1 MHVQPAMA
9 PPPALFRAPPRG
21 TGWRATGLVVL
32 ASLVA
37 PLLALL
43 AFGPMMTPDSP
54 TYLAYAEALRAGPL
68 PEGEALLRQGSAPA
82 TLFRTP
88 GYPAVIAML
97 QTVSPSGWVGLLVAL
112 QMAAQAALAGLA
124 HRVALALGLRPWMAA
139 AAALMPALG
148 VTIAMQVAVMTDA
161 FYGAL
166 AGAAALLLLRAGLGK
181 GSLRAVAL
189 AGLMLGIG
197 LLVREATAYLV
208 LAFLPAAAIAAGRG
222 PGEKVLGRRI
232 IGVGL
237 LLAPVLLA
245 AGWLMTENH
254 RRSGHAVLSTTK
266 QIVMVQAVLPLLARG
281 VPVFDG
287 DDLFDR
293 TVREHV
299 LPRGYQ
305 GLDAMNAALF
315 AAGMTAPEIA
325 AVAGDR
331 YWRAWQRHPLEM
343 LRAMMVRA
351 PVKMFQI
358 GFMPVDAVAE
368 LHLRFD
374 RPRPWFGRIDAIMD
388 RLKGGSAAAL
398 AALLALSGS
407 RAIALALA
415 GAAMLAP
422 LLLRRD
428 PRFPALLGAWLVCG
442 GFLGVYLPVHVEQ
455 RYLMPVAP
463 LLVLVG
469 MVVLVA
475 SWRALR
481 GAQAVGEDRHLRP

>member
-1 MHVQPAMA
+1 MHVRPAPA
-9 PPPALFRAPPRG
+9 GPPALFPAPFPPA
-21 TGWRATGLVVL
+21 TPDLGWRATALVVL

-54 TYLAYAEALRAGPL
+54 GYLAYAEALRAGAL
-68 PEGEALLRQGSAPA
+68 PAGEALLRQAPA
-82 TLFRTP
+82 PPTLFRTP
-88 GYPAVIAML
+88 GYPAVIAGL
-97 QTVSPSGWVGLLVAL
+97 QALSPTGWVWLLVAL
-112 QMAAQAALAGLA
+112 QMAAQAGVAGLA

-166 AGAAALLLLRAGLGK
+166 ASAAALLLLRAGLRG
-181 GSLRAVAL
+181 GSLREVAL
-189 AGLMLGIG
+189 AGLLLGAG

-222 PGEKVLGRRI
+222 FGRRI
-232 IGVGL
+232 LGAGL
-237 LLAPVLLA
+237 LLAPVLLS

-281 VPVFDG
+281 VPVFHG

-299 LPRGYQ
+299 VPRGYQ

-325 AVAGDR
+325 AVATDR
-331 YWRAWQRHPLEM
+331 YWRAWRQHPAEM
-343 LRAMMVRA
+343 LRAMMIRT
-351 PVKMFQI
+351 PVKLFQI

-428 PRFPALLGAWLVCG
+428 PRFLPLLGAWLICG
-442 GFLGVYLPVHVEQ
+442 GFLGVYVPVHVEQ
-455 RYLMPVAP
+455 RYLMPAAP

-469 MVVLVA
+469 MVVLDA
-475 SWRALR
+475 AWRAR
-481 GAQAVGEDRHLRP
+481 GPVDR

>member
-1 MHVQPAMA
+1 MHVRPALA
-9 PPPALFRAPPRG
+9 APPALFPAPPRDA
-21 TGWRATGLVVL
+21 GWRATGLVVL

-68 PEGEALLRQGSAPA
+68 PEGEALLRQASSPA

-97 QTVSPSGWVGLLVAL
+97 QAVSPTGWVGLLVAL
-112 QMAAQAALAGLA
+112 QMAAQAGVAGLA

-166 AGAAALLLLRAGLGK
+166 ASSAALLLLRAGLRG
-181 GSLRAVAL
+181 GSLRDVAL
-189 AGLMLGIG
+189 AGLLLGAG

-208 LAFLPAAAIAAGRG
+208 LAFLPAAAIAAGRA
-222 PGEKVLGRRI
+222 LGRRI

-237 LLAPVLLA
+237 VLAPVLLS

-293 TVREHV
+293 TVRDHV
-299 LPRGYQ
+299 VPRGYQ

-331 YWRAWQRHPLEM
+331 YWRAWRQHPAEM
-343 LRAMMVRA
+343 LRAMMIRT
-351 PVKMFQI
+351 PVKLFQI

-374 RPRPWFGRIDAIMD
+374 RPRPWYGRIDAIMD

-428 PRFPALLGAWLVCG
+428 PRFPAMLGAWLICG
-442 GFLGVYLPVHVEQ
+442 GFLGVYVPVHVEQ

-469 MVVLVA
+469 MVVLDA
-475 SWRALR
+475 AWRAL
-481 GAQAVGEDRHLRP
+481 GPVDR

>member
-1 MHVQPAMA
+1 MYVQPSMA
-9 PPPALFRAPPRG
+9 APPALLAPRDQGWRG
-21 TGWRATGLVVL
+21 TALVVL
-32 ASLVA
+32 ASLA
-37 PLLALL
+37 AALAALL

-54 TYLAYAEALRAGPL
+54 SYLAYAEALRAGPL
-68 PEGEALLRQGSAPA
+68 PAGEALLRQASSPA

-88 GYPAVIAML
+88 GYPAVIAAL
-97 QTVSPSGWVGLLVAL
+97 QVLAPERWVWGLVVL

-124 HRVALALGLRPWMAA
+124 HRVALALGLRGAWAV
-139 AAALMPALG
+139 AAALMPAVG
-148 VTIAMQVAVMTDA
+148 VTLAMQVAVMTDA
-161 FYGAL
+161 LYGAL
-166 AGAAALLLLRAGLGK
+166 AGGAGLLLLKAGLGR
-181 GSLRAVAL
+181 GSLTAVAL
-189 AGLMLGIG
+189 AGAMLGIG

-208 LAFLPAAAIAAGRG
+208 LAFLPAAVIAAGRG
-222 PGEKVLGRRI
+222 ASRRI
-232 IGVGL
+232 LGAGL

-245 AGWLMTENH
+245 AGWLMEENL

-299 LPRGYQ
+299 VPRGYQ
-305 GLDAMNAALF
+305 GLDAMNDALF

-343 LRAMMVRA
+343 LRAMVVRA
-351 PVKMFQI
+351 PVKLFQI

-374 RPRPWFGRIDAIMD
+374 RPRPWFGRIDAILD
-388 RLKGGSAAAL
+388 RLKQGSPMAL
-398 AALLALSGS
+398 AALVTLAGS
-407 RAIALALA
+407 RAIALLLA

-428 PRFPALLGAWLVCG
+428 PRFLPLLGAWLVCG

-463 LLVLVG
+463 LLVLIG
-469 MVVLVA
+469 MVVL
-475 SWRALR
+475 SR
-481 GAQAVGEDRHLRP
+481 GAQAIREARHLRP